1 MVKNK
6 FKIITIA
13 LFVAC
18 MIGFSSVAKA
28 DTRWVTFCI
37 SNAKLPVREM
47 LLYLQTFLLSLHLV
61 KIPHW
66 NCLELPETLGF
77 MKLRGSLLLVL

>member
-28 DTRWVTFCI
+28 DMRWVTFYI
-37 SNAKLPVREM
+37 GNAKLPVREM
-47 LLYLQTFLLSLHLV
+47 LLYLQTFLCCPFIWSKFH
-61 KIPHW
+61 IGIAW
-66 NCLELPETLGF
+66 SF
-77 MKLRGSLLLVL
+77 QKL